1 MQPPLFQLFRTINSH
16 YIYDTNKNQIYPIS
30 ESCSDILSQV
40 KRGKLSVQEAGTKS
54 DEIKDLCARGL
65 LSDNRVETLE
75 HPYTS
80 ILHPLLTRR
89 IQKVTLQLTQNCNFR
104 CSYCHY
110 TSNTG
115 NQRLHA
121 NRKMPL
127 DMAKDAI
134 LFLREHSVDTPE
146 VYIGFYGGEPLLE
159 FDMLEELVLFAEKEL
174 AGKKINYTLT
184 TNAVL
189 LTDRII
195 EFFIQHHIDIMIS
208 LDGSKESHDRNRVFA
223 ATGKGTFD
231 SIIHK
236 LQEISVKYPAYFK
249 KTTINMVMDP
259 SIDFD
264 EYTALFKQ
272 YPFMKKVNVMSTIV
286 DDIGSEVKNVYKEEF
301 TAKERYHIFLRYLN
315 VFDRMPKNLCTPIFS
330 SQNSALKEI
339 ASIVSERDQLPQKA
353 VPSGPCVPGEV
364 RLMVTVEGK
373 FILCERVSEISDPMC
388 IGNIKDGVDFKK
400 IYDLLNVAQTTSEHC
415 RNCWAFSLCN
425 LCVKYS
431 DKDNT
436 LSAGSRLSYCNMSK
450 SHAIDTLRKAAMIRE
465 LTEYY
470 GYPPIM

>member
-1 MQPPLFQLFRTINSH
+1 MQAPLFELFRTINSH

-30 ESCSDILSQV
+30 KECSDILGKV
-40 KRGKLSVQEAGTKS
+40 KRGELSVPQAVAES
-54 DEIKDLCARGL
+54 DEVRDLCARGL

-134 LFLREHSVDTPE
+134 IFLREYSVDTPE

-208 LDGSKESHDRNRVFA
+208 LDGSKESHDKNRVFA

-259 SIDFD
+259 GIDFD

-315 VFDRMPKNLCTPIFS
+315 VFERMPKNLCTPIFS
-330 SQNSALKEI
+330 SQNSVLKEI
-339 ASIVSERDQLPQKA
+339 ASTISERDHLPQKA

-364 RLMVTVEGK
+364 RLMVTVDGK

-388 IGNIKDGVDFKK
+388 IGNIKDGLDFKK

-431 DKDNT
+431 DKDNA
-436 LSAGSRLSYCNMSK
+436 LSADSRLSYCAMSRA
-450 SHAIDTLRKAAMIRE
+450 HAMDVLRKAAMLRE

-470 GYPPIM
+470 GYPPIV

>member
-30 ESCSDILSQV
+30 EACNDILSQV
-40 KRGKLSVQEAGTKS
+40 KRGELSVQEAGAKS
-54 DEIKDLCARGL
+54 DEVKDLCARGL

-75 HPYTS
+75 HPYTPL
-80 ILHPLLTRR
+80 LHPLLNRR

-174 AGKKINYTLT
+174 AGKKINYTIT

-189 LTDRII
+189 LTDHIV
-195 EFFIQHHIDIMIS
+195 EFFMQHHVELLIS
-208 LDGSKESHDRNRVFA
+208 LDGSKESHDKNRVFA
-223 ATGKGTFD
+223 TTGKGTFD

-236 LQEISVKYPAYFK
+236 LQEVSVKYPDYFK
-249 KTTINMVMDP
+249 KITINIVMDP
-259 SIDFD
+259 SVDFD
-264 EYTALFKQ
+264 VYEALFKQ
-272 YPFMKKVNVMSTIV
+272 YPFMKKVNVNSTII
-286 DDIGSEVKNVYKEEF
+286 DDMGAEVKNIYKEEF
-301 TAKERYHIFLRYLN
+301 TAKARYHIFLRYLN
-315 VFDRMPKNLCTPIFS
+315 ILDRIPHKLCTPIFS
-330 SQNSALKEI
+330 SQNSAIKKI
-339 ASIVSERDQLPQKA
+339 CMSVSERENLPQKA

-373 FILCERVSEISDPMC
+373 FILCERVSEVSAPLS
-388 IGNIKDGVDFKK
+388 IGNIKDGLDFQK
-400 IYDLLNVAQTTSEHC
+400 IYNLLNVAQTTSEHC

-431 DKDNT
+431 DKDNA
-436 LSAGSRLSYCNMSK
+436 LSANCRLSYCKMSQ
-450 SHAIDTLRKAAMIRE
+450 SNAIDILRKIAMVRE

-470 GYPPIM
+470 GYSPIM